1 MKMWPTD
8 YIDYLKWR
16 CHMNWPNRYLRYID
30 EWIQNV
36 NEQQMNY
43 FINVERRHLID
54 RGIYSGI

>member
-1 MKMWPTD
+1 MKTWPND

-16 CHMNWPNRYLRYID
+16 CLMNWPNRHLKYID

-36 NEQQMNY
+36 TEQQMNY
-43 FINVERRHLID
+43 FINIERRHLID

>member
-1 MKMWPTD
+1 MWPND

-36 NEQQMNY
+36 TEQQMNY
-43 FINVERRHLID
+43 FINVERRHLIK

>member
-1 MKMWPTD
+1 
-8 YIDYLKWR
+8 
-16 CHMNWPNRYLRYID
+16 MNWPNRYLRYID

-43 FINVERRHLID
+43 FINVERRHLIE